1 MISRIHSAILRFE
14 AASGRLLYGRDD
26 GQVAE
31 FVSLAAREYEDE
43 TAVME
48 RYLASDGR

>member
-14 AASGRLLYGRDD
+14 APVICRDD

-48 RYLASDGR
+48 RYLAPDGR